1 MQTVCIIG
9 LGYVGREVA
18 SQAYKRGYSVIGI
31 DKDPSVI
38 SAIEEGEACTDVEFI
53 DLTTDP
59 ESTVKEADIIVAAV
73 PTPVNGDKVV
83 ELDALKSI
91 TKLVGDSDYDDPP
104 LFVVESTI
112 PPGTVSDVIV
122 PILKRSGLKVGED
135 IFVAHAPER
144 INPGTTG
151 WDLSDIPR
159 VVGATTEVGLQK
171 ALSFY
176 GDIIEA
182 EVHGV
187 DSPAIAEASK
197 IIENSYRDVN
207 IAFVNEIAL
216 ALDHLDIDADAALDA
231 AATKPFGFERFYPG
245 VGVGGHCIPIDPYFL
260 IRKSQ
265 TEGFN
270 NRFLSYARD
279 VNDNMPIYVAEK
291 TIKELN
297 NAEILPNGARAVL
310 LGAAFKPNV
319 EDTRNSPYYDIKSEL
334 EDYGVVVDTYDP
346 LVPELST
353 IDTPYVS
360 ADVVILVTAHDE
372 LQSLSFEKLSSSG
385 TSILI
390 DGRNEYS
397 PADVRAAGLRYS
409 GVGR

>member
-1 MQTVCIIG
+1 MQTVCIFG

-18 SQAYKRGYSVIGI
+18 SAAFKRDYSVIGI

-38 SAIEEGEACTDVEFI
+38 SAIESGDACPDVEFAK
-53 DLTTDP
+53 LTTDGK
-59 ESTVKEADIIVAAV
+59 SAVKQADVIVAAV
-73 PTPVNGDKVV
+73 PTPVNGEKVV
-83 ELDALKSI
+83 ELDALESI
-91 TKLVGDSDYDDPP
+91 TELVGNSEYANPP
-104 LFVVESTI
+104 LYVVESTI
-112 PPGTVSDVIV
+112 PPGTVSDVV
-122 PILKRSGLKVGED
+122 LPRLKERELKIGED

-151 WDLSDIPR
+151 WDLSEIPR
-159 VVGATTEVGLQK
+159 VVGATTDTGLQR
-171 ALSFY
+171 ALDFY
-176 GDIIEA
+176 NDIIDA
-182 EVHGV
+182 EIHGV

-231 AATKPFGFERFYPG
+231 AETKPFGFERFYPG

-265 TEGFN
+265 SEGFN
-270 NRFLSYARD
+270 NRFLACAREI
-279 VNDNMPIYVAEK
+279 NDSMPTHVAKK
-291 TIKELN
+291 TVKELN

-310 LGAAFKPNV
+310 LGAAFKSNV
-319 EDTRNSPYYDIKSEL
+319 EDTRNSPYYDLKSEL
-334 EDYGVVVDTYDP
+334 EEYDIIVDTYDP
-346 LVPELST
+346 MVPELST
-353 IDTPYVS
+353 VDTPYIS

-372 LQSLSFEKLSSSG
+372 FQSLSFEKLSFSG
-385 TSILI
+385 VSILI
-390 DGRNEYS
+390 DGRNEYT
-397 PADVRAAGLRYS
+397 PADVRTAGLRYS